1 MNPLLARLRGR
12 SSLKTPSKSVPVE
25 EEVVLVED
33 YDEPP
38 EYFSPSRSA
47 PKKNEKYEPVREEFL
62 EEEEPEDHAINLVGD
77 GQAASDA
84 STAIK
89 ALLGQGGDMRAASQL
104 EDDQIVAIFDL
115 LDVGEEMGSPRLLKN
130 AEDFLIL
137 RISAKGGTG
146 RQQIVSA
153 FKGLYEPSQG
163 QQGDP
168 NNLPVGSM
176 RGRP

>member
-1 MNPLLARLRGR
+1 M
-12 SSLKTPSKSVPVE
+12 PSKTIID
-25 EEVVLVED
+25 VED
-33 YDEPP
+33 YEEPP
-38 EYFSPSRSA
+38 EYISDPRKQTQ
-47 PKKNEKYEPVREEFL
+47 PIQEEFL

-104 EDDQIVAIFDL
+104 EDNQIVAIFDL
-115 LDVGEEMGSPRLLKN
+115 LDVGEEMGSVRLLKN

>member
-1 MNPLLARLRGR
+1 MNPLLARLMGR
-12 SSLKTPSKSVPVE
+12 SGSKVPPCPSKTIYEEDVE
-25 EEVVLVED
+25 GD

-38 EYFSPSRSA
+38 EYLGKPARRVSTQPL
-47 PKKNEKYEPVREEFL
+47 REEFL
-62 EEEEPEDHAINLVGD
+62 EDEEPEDHAINLVGD

-104 EDDQIVAIFDL
+104 EDDQVVAIFDL
-115 LDVGEEMGSPRLLKN
+115 LDVGEEMGSVRLLKN

-163 QQGDP
+163 QPGDP
-168 NNLPVGSM
+168 NSLPVGSM

>member
-1 MNPLLARLRGR
+1 MNPLLSRLRGR
-12 SSLKTPSKSVPVE
+12 TKIKGREHPAKSVPVE
-25 EEVVLVED
+25 EEVLLVED

-38 EYFSPSRSA
+38 EYIAGKSTRRVSTQPIQ
-47 PKKNEKYEPVREEFL
+47 EEFF

-163 QQGDP
+163 QPGDP
-168 NNLPVGSM
+168 NNLPTGSM

>member
-1 MNPLLARLRGR
+1 MNPLLSRLRGR
-12 SSLKTPSKSVPVE
+12 SRVKTQEPPSKSIID
-25 EEVVLVED
+25 VED

-38 EYFSPSRSA
+38 EYIPSPRKRMQ
-47 PKKNEKYEPVREEFL
+47 PIQEEFL

-168 NNLPVGSM
+168 NSLPVGSM